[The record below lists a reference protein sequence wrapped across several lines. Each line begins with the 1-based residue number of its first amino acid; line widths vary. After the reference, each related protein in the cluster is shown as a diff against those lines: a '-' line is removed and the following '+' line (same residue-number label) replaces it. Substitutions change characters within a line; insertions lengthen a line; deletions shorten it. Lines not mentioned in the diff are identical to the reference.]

1 MTTTT
6 GTAAHPTTLTLAEL
20 VAFHARDPLA
30 FAVATTDPRP
40 FDVSGRRIRVE
51 AQSARNGGRWL

>member
-1 MTTTT
+1 MT
-6 GTAAHPTTLTLAEL
+6 
-20 VAFHARDPLA
+20 RDPLA